1 MISDS
6 SQLNIGPIRFILH
19 SDGSEPPRYEGMAHE
34 AFLAPAS
41 EPVAPT
47 PLAELAVR
55 IKRGHGACPSAP
67 ALFTVGANWSIWSV
81 GDEWH
86 ICTGCA
92 NPERPRAV
100 CRVERTLRQ
109 ATLHVDGDPCDAPLR
124 YPLDQ
129 VLSYGLLGKC
139 GGILLHAAA
148 VVREGAAMVF
158 AGRSGAGKSTLSGL
172 CAEAG
177 WRVLNDDRVMLYP
190 DPAGGGWLVAGTPW
204 HGSGRFA
211 RNETA
216 PLQGVFLLVQDTE
229 NRVEPLQ
236 ADEARRSLL
245 PVASVAWFLDEWAQA
260 GLDALDRITREVPVR
275 RFCFTRSPEAVEVLA
290 LESVA

>member
-1 MISDS
+1 MTHPVG
-6 SQLNIGPIRFILH
+6 QLKIGPVRFVLQGEGASTVRYADWAYRDFFGPAVDGADSRDPAMNIRLTQGAPRCPT
-19 SDGSEPPRYEGMAHE
+19 DPPLFQAGGNWAVWPEGE
-34 AFLAPAS
+34 
-41 EPVAPT
+41 
-47 PLAELAVR
+47 
-55 IKRGHGACPSAP
+55 GW
-67 ALFTVGANWSIWSV
+67 LFCAGF
-81 GDEWH
+81 
-86 ICTGCA
+86 TGR
-92 NPERPRAV
+92 ERPRCSCLAL
-100 CRVERTLRQ
+100 RDLRQ
-109 ATLHVDGDPCDAPLR
+109 ASLHVDGDPHDAPLR

-190 DPAGGGWLVAGTPW
+190 DPAGVGWRVAGTPW

-216 PLQGVFLLVQDTE
+216 PLRGVFLLLQDTE

-245 PVASVAWFLDEWAQA
+245 PVASVAWFIDQWAQA
-260 GLDALDRITREVPVR
+260 GLDALDRLVREVPVR
-275 RFCFTRSPEAVEVLA
+275 RFGFTRSPEAVEA
-290 LESVA
+290 LSLEAVA